1 MAAPYTG
8 TITIAGKNG
17 VLGHQL
23 VCRGDASWDANL
35 AATNKFNFTN
45 LLPKGNFK
53 VVAFR
58 MTTSCGDS
66 HATAPLLSFQAGDA
80 TDPDGYLT
88 TTVQMAALS
97 TNQVSY
103 FGNGAYIT
111 GQTASGLKRSVV
123 VEVVAAPQ
131 TAVSTGTLS
140 VEFIIEAV

>member
-35 AATNKFNFTN
+35 AATNTFTFTN

-53 VVAFR
+53 VVAFK

-66 HATAPLLSFQAGDA
+66 HATAPTLSFKVGDA
-80 TDPDGYLT
+80 TDDDGYLT
-88 TTVQMAALS
+88 TTVQMAALA

-111 GQTASGLKRSVV
+111 GQTASALKRT
-123 VEVVAAPQ
+123 VVATVVANPA
-131 TAVSTGTLS
+131 TATSSGTLS